1 MSHYYYFAFIESKNG
16 REEVRSAVNIGLTQQ
31 KVSRKVIQGAK
42 SVAGAS
48 PDSVMTC
55 CTYLGE
61 MTKEE
66 FNDA

>member
-1 MSHYYYFAFIESKNG
+1 MSHYYFFAFIEIKNG
-16 REEVRSAVNIGLTQQ
+16 LGEVRTTAQLGLTQQ
-31 KVSRKVIQGAK
+31 KISRQVIGAAK

-61 MTKEE
+61 MTNEE
-66 FNDA
+66 FNDD